1 MRTCICS
8 SAPPRLPA
16 KPPSALAQYETQTAA
31 PTRNGHPP
39 KNRPTPPRRRKLLIL
54 STIALTVLA
63 LALGLGLGLG
73 LTLGRDSDDDN
84 DDDNNNAGTGNND
97 GSTNTTLPPT
107 PRPTLWRPSVNSTWQ
122 IVLQSEILLSGSPP
136 SITPNVDIYDVDLF
150 ETPKS
155 TITTLHSLGKKVI
168 CYFSAGSYEK
178 GRPDAGGYE
187 ESDLGDVMEGWPDER
202 WVRLGSESVR
212 RVVKGRVE
220 LAAGKGCDAVDGDN
234 VDGFQ
239 NKNGLSLTASDSIS
253 FMSFLSNITAPLN
266 LSLGLKNAGDII
278 PSVLPLVH
286 FSVNE
291 QCVDESECET
301 FAPFI
306 EDGKPV
312 FHIEYP
318 DGAGA
323 KGGLKEEA
331 WSSSAEIVELRHFA
345 SLNAL
350 SSGKCG
356 SWITAVGVGL
366 SGEDIVDAIARN
378 GCLVY
383 SGRDESR
390 QYKWAITWL

>member
-1 MRTCICS
+1 MDT
-8 SAPPRLPA
+8 
-16 KPPSALAQYETQTAA
+16 
-31 PTRNGHPP
+31 PP

-234 VDGFQ
+234 VDGFVSTFFFFPFYVPFE
-239 NKNGLSLTASDSIS
+239 NFYLP
-253 FMSFLSNITAPLN
+253 PLYI
-266 LSLGLKNAGDII
+266 LWEEREQYERKPADLPPPAKQKRPL
-278 PSVLPLVH
+278 PHRLRLHLLHVLPLQH
-286 FSVNE
+286 HRPP
-291 QCVDESECET
+291 ESLPRAQKRRRHHSLRPPPRALLRQRAMCRRVRVRDLRALHRRRET
-301 FAPFI
+301 RVSHRVPGWSGG
-306 EDGKPV
+306 ERGT
-312 FHIEYP
+312 
-318 DGAGA
+318 
-323 KGGLKEEA
+323 KGGGEE
-331 WSSSAEIVELRHFA
+331 EIL
-345 SLNAL
+345 
-350 SSGKCG
+350 
-356 SWITAVGVGL
+356 
-366 SGEDIVDAIARN
+366 
-378 GCLVY
+378 
-383 SGRDESR
+383 
-390 QYKWAITWL
+390 